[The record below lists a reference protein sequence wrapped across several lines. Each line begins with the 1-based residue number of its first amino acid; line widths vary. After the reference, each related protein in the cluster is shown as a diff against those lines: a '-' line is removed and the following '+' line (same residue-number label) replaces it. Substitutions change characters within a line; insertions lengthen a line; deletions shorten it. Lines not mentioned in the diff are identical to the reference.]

1 MVYQKIKRV
10 IDFILSLTAIIIL
23 FPVLLILV
31 IAIKVESRGPI
42 FSNKREWG
50 FTKVIL

>member
-31 IAIKVESRGPI
+31 IAIKAESRGRI
-42 FSNKREWG
+42 FFKHKRVG
-50 FTKVIL
+50 IH